1 MSKLPLIRAVAI
13 GLTGGARAMTPLAA
27 VANAARTHR
36 LPADKDAPDWLASP
50 LVSAGATALAVY
62 ELVGDKRRSATDRVI
77 PPAVVVRTINAAFA
91 GAMIAPRKHRWA
103 AATIA
108 GGTAAIASWMTWRLR
123 MRSMQRHSQ
132 SATGFIE
139 DAVVVPTAIAA
150 AAV

>member
-1 MSKLPLIRAVAI
+1 MSTLPLFRAIAI

-50 LVSAGATALAVY
+50 LISVGATALAVY
-62 ELVGDKRRSATDRVI
+62 ELVGDKQPSAPDRII
-77 PPAVVVRTINAAFA
+77 PPAVVVRTLNAAFA

-103 AATIA
+103 AAAIA
-108 GGTAAIASWMTWRLR
+108 GGTAAVASWVTWKVR

-150 AAV
+150 VTH